1 MGDLLFA
8 PFQLPFMARAL
19 AVMLVLAV
27 AAGLLGAFA
36 NLRRLEFL
44 SDGLVHAVFPGVV
57 IGFAIAGS
65 DGLLIGGTIAAVV
78 AAVVLTLVSR
88 RGVPDDAAVAV
99 VLTSMFSIGVIIVSR
114 QSDYVGQLSEL
125 LFGRILTLTDT
136 DVVATALL
144 AGIAVLLVLVTA
156 KEQFLRA
163 FDRQGTEAAGYRVL
177 GLDLVLNVAIALV
190 VVGASRALGTLLM
203 LALLII
209 PAAIGRLAST
219 RFTVITVVGIASIA
233 LSGWLGLALSFDASV
248 YAGVNLPGSAT
259 VVLTL
264 LAVFVIALALYGLS
278 RAGHRVRRRS
288 RAVPSQLPPAV
299 ALAGTESR

>member
-19 AVMLVLAV
+19 AVLLVLAV

-57 IGFAIAGS
+57 IGFATAGS
-65 DGLLIGGTIAAVV
+65 DGLLVGGTVAAVI

-114 QSDYVGQLSEL
+114 QTDYVGQLSEL
-125 LFGRILTLTDT
+125 LFGRILTVTDA
-136 DVVATALL
+136 DVAATVIL
-144 AGIAVLLVLVTA
+144 AGAAALIVVLTA

-163 FDRQGTEAAGYRVL
+163 FDRQGAEAAGYRVL
-177 GLDLVLNVAIALV
+177 ALDLALNIALALV
-190 VVGASRALGTLLM
+190 VVAASRALGTLLM
-203 LALLII
+203 LALLIV
-209 PAAIGRLAST
+209 PAAIGRLASS
-219 RFTVITVVGIASIA
+219 RFLGLALVGILSIA
-233 LSGWLGLALSFDASV
+233 LAGWLGLAFSFDASV
-248 YAGVNLPGSAT
+248 RAGVSLPGSAT
-259 VVLTL
+259 VVLAL
-264 LAVFVIALALYGLS
+264 LALFLVALVLYGLR
-278 RAGHRVRRRS
+278 RAARRWRRS
-288 RAVPSQLPPAV
+288 RPGRRLAPAI
-299 ALAGTESR
+299 TETGAR

>member
-1 MGDLLFA
+1 MTDLLFA

-19 AVMLVLAV
+19 TVMLVLAV

-65 DGLLIGGTIAAVV
+65 GGLLVGGTIAAVV

-125 LFGRILTLTDT
+125 LFGRILTLTDA
-136 DVVATALL
+136 DVAATATL
-144 AGIAVLLVLVTA
+144 AGVAVLLVLLTA

-163 FDRQGTEAAGYRVL
+163 FDRQGAEAAGYRL
-177 GLDLVLNVAIALV
+177 LALDLVLNVAIALV
-190 VVGASRALGTLLM
+190 VVAASRALGTLLM

-209 PAAIGRLAST
+209 PAAIGRLASS
-219 RFTVITVVGIASIA
+219 RFAVTVFVGIVSIA
-233 LSGWLGLALSFDASV
+233 LAGWLGLAHSFDASV
-248 YAGVNLPGSAT
+248 RAGVSLPGSAT

-264 LAVFVIALALYGLS
+264 LALFIIALALFGLR
-278 RAGHRVRRRS
+278 RATLRLRRRKDAAP
-288 RAVPSQLPPAV
+288 RAAV
-299 ALAGTESR
+299 LAGGEAR

>member
-1 MGDLLFA
+1 VTDLLFA

-19 AVMLVLAV
+19 TVMLVLAV

-57 IGFAIAGS
+57 IGFAVAGS
-65 DGLLIGGTIAAVV
+65 GGLLVGGVIAAVA

-125 LFGRILTLTDT
+125 LFGRILTLTDA
-136 DVVATALL
+136 DVAGTAIL
-144 AGIAVLLVLVTA
+144 AGVAVLLVLLTA

-163 FDRQGTEAAGYRVL
+163 FDRQGAEAAGYRVL
-177 GLDLVLNVAIALV
+177 ALDLVLNVAIALV
-190 VVGASRALGTLLM
+190 VVAASRALGTLLM

-209 PAAIGRLAST
+209 PAAIGRLASS
-219 RFTVITVVGIASIA
+219 RFGVAAFVGILAIA
-233 LSGWLGLALSFDASV
+233 LAGWLGLVLSFDASV
-248 YAGVNLPGSAT
+248 RAGVSLPGSAT

-264 LAVFVIALALYGLS
+264 LGLFLIALALYGLR
-278 RAGHRVRRRS
+278 RAVLRLSRRRPD
-288 RAVPSQLPPAV
+288 AAPIAGG
-299 ALAGTESR
+299 LARPEAAR

>member
-1 MGDLLFA
+1 MTDLLIA

-19 AVMLVLAV
+19 VVMLVLAV

-65 DGLLIGGTIAAVV
+65 GGLLVGGTIAAVI

-125 LFGRILTLTDT
+125 LFGRILTLTDA
-136 DVVATALL
+136 DVAATAIL
-144 AGIAVLLVLVTA
+144 AGVAVLLVVLTA

-163 FDRQGTEAAGYRVL
+163 FDRQGAEAAGYRVL
-177 GLDLVLNVAIALV
+177 MLDLVLNVAIALV
-190 VVGASRALGTLLM
+190 VVAASRALGTLLM

-209 PAAIGRLAST
+209 PAAIGRLASS
-219 RFTVITVVGIASIA
+219 RFGVITLVGIVSIA
-233 LSGWLGLALSFDASV
+233 LAGWLGLALSFDASV
-248 YAGVNLPGSAT
+248 RAGVSLPGSAT

-264 LAVFVIALALYGLS
+264 LALFVIALALYGMR
-278 RAGHRVRRRS
+278 RAALRLRRRTD
-288 RAVPSQLPPAV
+288 AVPIAA
-299 ALAGTESR
+299 ALAGTEAR